1 MDDFESKLGQILGNP
16 EMMGK
21 IMSMAQSFGGQ
32 EAPPQTAPQSP
43 PAQEEG
49 LPEFDF
55 ATIQKLTGLMGKAGV
70 DSHQKALL
78 SALAPYITTNRI
90 QKLEKAMRAAKL
102 AWVATTFLGNSPLF
116 SGR

>member
-21 IMSMAQSFGGQ
+21 IMAMAQSFGNP
-32 EAPPQTAPQSP
+32 EPAPEPDPQPQT
-43 PAQEEG
+43 E
-49 LPEFDF
+49 LPEVDF

-70 DSHQKALL
+70 DNEQKALL
-78 SALAPYITTNRI
+78 SALSPYISTNRI
-90 QKLEKAMRAAKL
+90 RKLEKAMRAAKL
-102 AWVATTFLGNSPLF
+102 AGVATSFLGNTPLF

>member
-21 IMSMAQSFGGQ
+21 IMSMAQSFSGQ
-32 EAPPQTAPQSP
+32 DTPSEEPLR
-43 PAQEEG
+43 QEDVT
-49 LPEFDF
+49 PEFDL
-55 ATIQKLTGLMGKAGV
+55 AAIQKLTGLMGKAGV
-70 DSHQKALL
+70 DRQQKALL
-78 SALAPYITTNRI
+78 AALSPYISASRV

-102 AWVATTFLGNSPLF
+102 AGVATTFLGSSPLF

>member
-21 IMSMAQSFGGQ
+21 IMAMAQSFGNP
-32 EAPPQTAPQSP
+32 EPAPEPDPQPQT
-43 PAQEEG
+43 E
-49 LPEFDF
+49 LPEIDF

-70 DSHQKALL
+70 DNEQKALL
-78 SALAPYITTNRI
+78 SALSPYISTNRI
-90 QKLEKAMRAAKL
+90 RKLEKAMRAAKL
-102 AWVATTFLGNSPLF
+102 AGVATSFFGNTPLF

>member
-21 IMSMAQSFGGQ
+21 IMSMAQSFGNQ
-32 EAPPQTAPQSP
+32 ETQQEPPPQVENVPD
-43 PAQEEG
+43 
-49 LPEFDF
+49 FDF
-55 ATIQKLTGLMGKAGV
+55 ATIQKLTGLMGKANV
-70 DSHQKALL
+70 DSQQKALL
-78 SALAPYITTNRI
+78 AALSPYISSNRI

-102 AWVATTFLGNSPLF
+102 AGIATTFLGNTPLF